1 MNIQIPYPIINK
13 IFEYISGLN
22 NRKWNPLLDPTTG
35 KLKWKLN
42 KYNLS
47 TKKINDLLKFKLEN
61 PPIIKSLLFK
71 FLSCNAS
78 LKLLKKT
85 DLTGFLYT
93 KLNYLIEYE
102 RNGFSEQAMVSILK
116 NKEENYII
124 LCKKE
129 SYLFRDYLPEPTFW
143 ISNIDDI
150 IWNNYGVTLIVYDH
164 YDGWEGDWI
173 YLDNRWIFNIEL
185 SEDFLDEEEEND
197 DP

>member
-1 MNIQIPYPIINK
+1 M
-13 IFEYISGLN
+13 
-22 NRKWNPLLDPTTG
+22 
-35 KLKWKLN
+35 KLN

-61 PPIIKSLLFK
+61 PPLIKSLLFK

-116 NKEENYII
+116 NKEDNYII

-143 ISNIDDI
+143 ISNIDGI
-150 IWNNYGVTLIVYDH
+150 IWNNYGVTLIAYDH